1 MLRERQDF
9 LDPRPILTLDFDI
22 FIFIVEDLRALPI
35 GELAK
40 IFERIKERA
49 RTVHIVHE
57 DKLPEETWFY
67 LPARIFSI
75 PEILL

>member
-1 MLRERQDF
+1 MIRCFGKDF
-9 LDPRPILTLDFDI
+9 LDPRPILTLDFD
-22 FIFIVEDLRALPI
+22 IFIVEDLRALPI